1 MHNNF
6 YFNGGADFFSGR
18 HLRHEQHREFPHPG
32 FGGGRGRG
40 GRARRG
46 DLRKVIL
53 ILLADKPMHGY
64 EIITTIA
71 ERTEQRWE
79 PSAGAI
85 YPQLSQLEDEGL
97 IRTEPVDG
105 KKVAHLTDEGRVA
118 AEEFTAERE
127 QLWQAYSQPW
137 EGGPGEHGHRGPQGR
152 PGPSPIIEEARRFFG
167 IASDPVDWRSAFER
181 LFKAVSAVDESRRDE
196 VVAILDRA
204 AKDVEKLS

>member
-6 YFNGGADFFSGR
+6 YFNGGADFFPGR
-18 HLRHEQHREFPHPG
+18 HHRHEQHREFPHPG

-127 QLWQAYSQPW
+127 QLWQAYSEPW
-137 EGGPGEHGHRGPQGR
+137 EGGPGEHGHRGQHGR
-152 PGPSPIIEEARRFFG
+152 RGFGGAPSRERRAAVHRLMEA
-167 IASDPVDWRSAFER
+167 VRSAG
-181 LFKAVSAVDESRRDE
+181 DEHTDE

>member
-1 MHNNF
+1 MNNNF
-6 YFNGGADFFSGR
+6 FFHGGADFFPGR
-18 HLRHEQHREFPHPG
+18 HHRHDQHREFPHPG

-97 IRTEPVDG
+97 IRTEPIDG
-105 KKVAHLTDEGRVA
+105 KKVAHLTDAGRAA

-127 QLWQAYSQPW
+127 QLWQAYSERGEHEPHDHDMRGGRRGFGGFGGF
-137 EGGPGEHGHRGPQGR
+137 GGPGARERNLALR
-152 PGPSPIIEEARRFFG
+152 SLIEAIR
-167 IASDPVDWRSAFER
+167 AADDSHA
-181 LFKAVSAVDESRRDE
+181 DE
-196 VVAILDRA
+196 VVAILDKA